1 MSAAIS
7 DFARRVYAPSS
18 RFSRTVMR
26 GNTWRPSGEWLI
38 PARTISLGASRV
50 MSRPANRMVPDAGR
64 IRPLIA
70 RSVVVLPA
78 PFAPISVTIS
88 PSSTVSDTSC
98 SAVMRP

>member
-1 MSAAIS
+1 
-7 DFARRVYAPSS
+7 
-18 RFSRTVMR
+18 MR

-38 PARTISLGASRV
+38 PARTISSGARRV
-50 MSRPANRMVPDAGR
+50 TSRPSKRMLPDDGR
-64 IRPLIA
+64 ISPLIV